1 MEDDL
6 YQDPYAINNNAT
18 TLNTQYTQPIQHS
31 LPPDAAD
38 ESARKIFIGGLN
50 WDTTEENLSKYFSK
64 FGQVVQ
70 LNIMRDPNT
79 NKSRGFGFLTFADL
93 DSVQQVMIRDHWLD
107 GKLIDPKRNM
117 HRHDNLKH
125 KKIFIGGIPLTMPV
139 EQVVDEFGAVF
150 GTITDANLMYDK
162 ETGRSRGFGFLTFES
177 EQQAEDAVKEGRFDL
192 VGKSVEVKRVQTRNE
207 RSGTQDAGKQY
218 QTSMFGGPTNNPFNP
233 QAMAAMYQRMGWNAF
248 GGVSEIIQ

>member
-1 MEDDL
+1 MDDL
-6 YQDPYAINNNAT
+6 YQDPYAINT
-18 TLNTQYTQPIQHS
+18 TSKQQFQQPAQ
-31 LPPDAAD
+31 PAAVPDEA
-38 ESARKIFIGGLN
+38 ARKIFIGGLN
-50 WDTTEENLSKYFSK
+50 WDTTEDSLKEYFSR
-64 FGQVVQ
+64 FGDVVQ

-79 NKSRGFGFLTFADL
+79 NKSRGFGFLTFADI

-125 KKIFIGGIPLTMPV
+125 KKIFVGGIPLQMPV
-139 EQVVDEFGAVF
+139 EQVVEEFRAVF
-150 GTITDANLMYDK
+150 GNITDANLMYDK
-162 ETGRSRGFGFLTFES
+162 ESGRSRGFGFLTFET
-177 EQQAEDAVKEGRFDL
+177 EQQAESAVSEGRFDL
-192 VGKSVEVKRVQTRNE
+192 HGKSVEVKRVQTRNE

-248 GGVSEIIQ
+248 GGVSSSA